1 MAKLLKAEKTKAT
14 KENPLKLRL
23 FYDHIITTCRT
34 KDVSPSGIILNA
46 GKGEVLNRQKVLACG
61 PGSGVEVG
69 EEVEL
74 NPDTFPKIKVTP
86 KTHGGYEHG
95 IGPDGTVTVPPVEYI
110 DDIPYLRVNTH
121 KLKWV
126 YEKSV

>member
-1 MAKLLKAEKTKAT
+1 MEKLLKTEQVKAT
-14 KENPLKLRL
+14 KEEPLKLRL

-34 KDVSPSGIILNA
+34 KGSTKSGIILNA
-46 GKGEVLNRQKVLACG
+46 GKGEVLNRQKVLAAG

-74 NPDTFPKIKVTP
+74 NPDTFPKMKVTP
-86 KTHGGYEHG
+86 KTQSGYEHG
-95 IGPDGTVTVPPVEYI
+95 IGPDGMVVVPPVEYI